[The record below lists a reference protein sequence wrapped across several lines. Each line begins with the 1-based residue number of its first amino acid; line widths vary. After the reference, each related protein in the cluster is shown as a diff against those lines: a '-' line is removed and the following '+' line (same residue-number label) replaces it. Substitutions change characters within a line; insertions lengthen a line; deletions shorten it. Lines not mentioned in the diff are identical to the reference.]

1 MESLSLI
8 CVFSGRQKANDVLVS
23 HDHFFFE
30 RQTKLAVE
38 GSLFIIIVGVA
49 AYVGWRS
56 LVMLRPFIEQV
67 I

>member
-1 MESLSLI
+1 M
-8 CVFSGRQKANDVLVS
+8 FSS
-23 HDHFFFE
+23 HMITIFFE

-38 GSLFIIIVGVA
+38 GSLFNIIVGVA

-56 LVMLRPFIEQV
+56 LVMFRPFLEQV